1 MTGKDLCSLST
12 ISNVLNVQVTLCSFS
27 SRFQLRVALY
37 IAACLGHLDLAHWL
51 IERGVHAE
59 EPVGVHPYRQWCHQ
73 TAHRDSGKCPIHVAA
88 EMSQLLILKLFVA
101 KNVLTLAC
109 RDSEGRDPLK
119 IAIHCGYRN
128 CVRYLANKLCSVVS
142 LANISLPMRIYLQM
156 KRWVSLGQ
164 KRVSNNQC
172 QWNSVSFKAKV
183 EDMLLVDGFSLSK
196 MSSKSIKAEA
206 KSRGEV
212 RAKALQPLP
221 PTANFPQLSVQ
232 SVTPEIQK
240 RHKQGVKQKKNVRL
254 DKMKK
259 GDNRSRFTLPPITTE
274 SLPRPM
280 LAGALPKSY
289 NTLNASLQ
297 SSHHG
302 GRAPRQN
309 AMYCLSIARSLYFLP
324 YTYLCNKNLIVL
336 KNAILFKSHRIFGFE
351 VKSVIRLFA
360 PQYFTVG
367 EQALLYV

>member
-1 MTGKDLCSLST
+1 MYKIFYSAYIKWNFL
-12 ISNVLNVQVTLCSFS
+12 FS

-51 IERGVHAE
+51 LERGVHAE

-88 EMSQLLILKLFVA
+88 EMNQLLILKLFVT

-119 IAIHCGYRN
+119 IAIQYGYRD

-142 LANISLPMRIYLQM
+142 LPNTSLPMRIYLQM
-156 KRWVSLGQ
+156 KCWGSLGQ
-164 KRVSNNQC
+164 KRVANNQF
-172 QWNSVSFKAKV
+172 QWNSVSFKARV
-183 EDMLLVDGFSLSK
+183 EDMLVDGFSQSK

-206 KSRGEV
+206 KPRGGV
-212 RAKALQPLP
+212 RAKAPQPLP
-221 PTANFPQLSVQ
+221 PTANLPQLSLQ
-232 SVTPEIQK
+232 SVSAEIQK
-240 RHKQGVKQKKNVRL
+240 RHKQGLKPQKKVRL

-259 GDNRSRFTLPPITTE
+259 RDNRSRFTLPPITTE

-280 LAGALPKSY
+280 FVGALPKSY
-289 NTLNASLQ
+289 NNLNASLE

-309 AMYCLSIARSLYFLP
+309 AIHCLSIARSLYFLLSA
-324 YTYLCNKNLIVL
+324 YLCNKNTSWLSLRRSFYL
-336 KNAILFKSHRIFGFE
+336 KATGCLFFTE
-351 VKSVIRLFA
+351 VKSDYLAITWLFIFIPA
-360 PQYFTVG
+360 G
-367 EQALLYV
+367 